1 MRTAPWPLL
10 DALHFKPSSSLER
23 VDAPF
28 VNEQV
33 CDILGRPGMR
43 ALLGGPEETG
53 GARGSGGGDGAPRGD
68 LRRVIGGC
76 GGTPSSSE
84 SISEQLLD
92 THPGHSESESS
103 FIESTPRQK
112 TRVRCRN
119 PRQMQGLLLARK
131 TSCALST
138 PLKPLKPE
146 LLTSK

>member
-10 DALHFKPSSSLER
+10 DALHFKLSSSLER

-43 ALLGGPEETG
+43 ALLGGAEETG

-84 SISEQLLD
+84 SISEPLLD

-103 FIESTPRQK
+103 FIEK
-112 TRVRCRN
+112 HAAAKWRVRCRN
-119 PRQMQGLLLARK
+119 PREGEMQGLLRARK
-131 TSCALST
+131 TSCALS
-138 PLKPLKPE
+138 
-146 LLTSK
+146 SQQSYHHI